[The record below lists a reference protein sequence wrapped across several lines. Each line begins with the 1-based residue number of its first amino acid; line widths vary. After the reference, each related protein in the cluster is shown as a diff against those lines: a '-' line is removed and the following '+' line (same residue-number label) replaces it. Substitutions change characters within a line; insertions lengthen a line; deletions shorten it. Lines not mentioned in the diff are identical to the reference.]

1 MQNILQLSTPQSSH
15 ENLDNIDQD
24 LLNFFKTESSGHY
37 NGSVL
42 SVQIKR
48 NLIEPFYRRISFCF
62 MVLLFLVL
70 FLFSIQTNAKA
81 QIFEEPDTYTMSIEG
96 ANRSLKNIAAIPVSI
111 INNSRAVSGKIYTIN
126 GQPITGA
133 EVKQIK
139 GKSSF
144 VTKQNGSFVFIVE
157 ETIKQIQITAP
168 GFVTKLVS
176 LTNEEH
182 YEITLEPL
190 KAICPTRAQIME
202 KIELLKT
209 ID

>member
-48 NLIEPFYRRISFCF
+48 NLIEPFYRRISFGY

-81 QIFEEPDTYTMSIEG
+81 QVFVESDTYTMSIEG
-96 ANRSLKNIAAIPVSI
+96 TNKSLKNIAAIPVSI

-139 GKSSF
+139 GKSSY
-144 VTKQNGSFVFIVE
+144 VTKQNGSFVFLVE
-157 ETIKQIQITAP
+157 ENIKQIQITAP

-190 KAICPTRAQIME
+190 KVICPTRAQIME